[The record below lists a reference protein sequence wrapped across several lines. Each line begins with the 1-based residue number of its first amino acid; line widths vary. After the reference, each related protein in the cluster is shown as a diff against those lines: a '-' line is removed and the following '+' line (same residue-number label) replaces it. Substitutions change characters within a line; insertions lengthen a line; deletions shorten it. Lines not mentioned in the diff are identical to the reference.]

1 MSSILDAL
9 KKVEQE
15 RTERESSGDEE
26 RCNLEEEVEL
36 FVAPVR
42 RRGRLRDVFELT
54 PGVLIASAF
63 LLSTAIAIGSVT
75 ASIVIARG
83 KPETPIVTASNSGSV
98 PVPEAAVL
106 PNTSAVFELPVPDA
120 ANAESAPAVLAASV
134 REAASAAGSLPATP
148 VPPSEPVSLRHEA
161 RSADG
166 TRVASPPPAREAPIE
181 SPKPPKE
188 SYGDVD
194 LNSLPV
200 LTETE
205 RIRLGLPHIKI
216 NIVGL
221 PTKNQPHP
229 SALINMYRVYVGE
242 EIPGTNAT
250 LVAVELRG
258 IGIEVDGQ
266 AYRIVRRY

>member
-15 RTERESSGDEE
+15 RTERESSGEEE
-26 RCNLEEEVEL
+26 RYDVEEEVER
-36 FVAPVR
+36 FAAPVR
-42 RRGRLRDVFELT
+42 RRGRLRDSLELT
-54 PGVLIASAF
+54 PGVLVASAF
-63 LLSTAIAIGSVT
+63 LVSTAIAIGSVT
-75 ASIVIARG
+75 ASILIARG
-83 KPETPIVTASNSGSV
+83 NAEPPPGTAAPARSIPIR
-98 PVPEAAVL
+98 EAAVV
-106 PNTSAVFELPVPDA
+106 PETSAVIEAPATEAADSEGAPPVLA
-120 ANAESAPAVLAASV
+120 ANVRTAASDAESAPV
-134 REAASAAGSLPATP
+134 TP
-148 VPPSEPVSLRHEA
+148 LPPSEPVNLPREA
-161 RSADG
+161 RSVEG
-166 TRVASPPPAREAPIE
+166 TRVASPPPVREAPIA
-181 SPKPPKE
+181 SPAPPKQ
-188 SYGDVD
+188 SYGDID

-200 LTETE
+200 LTESE
-205 RIRLGLPHIKI
+205 RIRLGLPQIKI

-242 EIPGTNAT
+242 KIPGTNAT